1 MSIEERNKKLNDRDF
16 SRFHRTLDEIVS
28 ISRSFERQPAVAP
41 ALIWMIED
49 LLRCICRIDAR
60 QGLISGAQQEAET
73 DDE

>member
-1 MSIEERNKKLNDRDF
+1 MSIEERNKKLNDRDS

-28 ISRSFERQPAVAP
+28 ISSSFERQPAVAP

-60 QGLISGAQQEAET
+60 QGLISGAQEDKS